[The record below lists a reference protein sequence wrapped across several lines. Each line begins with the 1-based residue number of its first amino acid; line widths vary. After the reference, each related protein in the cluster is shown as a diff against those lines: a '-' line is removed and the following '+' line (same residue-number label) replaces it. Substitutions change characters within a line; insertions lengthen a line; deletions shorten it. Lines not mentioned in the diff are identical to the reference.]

1 VHAGPGAGHLHA
13 EAAPDR
19 EHRRSGLLSWLPRRG
34 VEPAGAGRNPVAI
47 PSARL
52 ARLDPGYAAAEPNA
66 EYAAAEPNAEY
77 ATAEPNAEYATAEP
91 NAEYAALRVDEH
103 DHSYDPFPRAS
114 CSTQEVGPARFA
126 PGLLREAKAPG
137 DDSECIRTARARA
150 PPATGRPI
158 HILLLSS

>member
-1 VHAGPGAGHLHA
+1 MHAGPGAGHLHA

-77 ATAEPNAEYATAEP
+77 ATAEPNAEYATV
-91 NAEYAALRVDEH
+91 RVDEH

-137 DDSECIRTARARA
+137 VDSECIRTARARA
-150 PPATGRPI
+150 PPATDRPI
-158 HILLLSS
+158 RILLLSS

>member
-1 VHAGPGAGHLHA
+1 MHAGPGAGHLHA

-66 EYAAAEPNAEY
+66 EYAA
-77 ATAEPNAEYATAEP
+77 
-91 NAEYAALRVDEH
+91 LRVDEH

-137 DDSECIRTARARA
+137 VDSECIRTARARA
-150 PPATGRPI
+150 PPATDRPI
-158 HILLLSS
+158 RLLLLSS